1 MKPLLEARQIRKQF
15 SGVAVLKGIDF
26 TLCAGQVHALMGG
39 NGAGKSTLMK
49 IIAGVET
56 PDSGE
61 LTIGDRAFARL
72 SPALAHQL
80 GIYLVPQEPMLFPNL
95 SVRENILFRLPKRAD
110 TTARLQEKLQQLN
123 CQINLDASASTLE
136 VADQQMVE
144 ILRGLMRE
152 ARILILDE
160 PTASLTPGETERLFS
175 QIRALQAL
183 DVGIVFISHKLPE
196 IRQLASHI
204 SVMRDGAVVLSG
216 ETATYRDEQLIS
228 AMTPASRDH
237 TLSDTQKLWLALP
250 GNRRTQ
256 AQDFPVLRVED
267 LTGEGFID
275 LNLEIRAGEIVG
287 LAGLV
292 GSGRTEFAETL
303 YGLRPPR
310 AGRIWL
316 ENREISND
324 STRARLASGLVYLP
338 EDRQVSGLFLDAP
351 VRWNTVMFNQPSWW
365 QQGKREAAVVERY
378 HRALGIKLADGDQP
392 VRTLSGGN
400 QQKVLLARCLEANP
414 LLLIVDEP
422 TRGVDVSAR
431 ADIYQLLKSVA
442 AQNVAVL
449 MISSDVDEFIGLADR
464 VLVMHQGRYSGELAG
479 AFNGLLVVG
488 LRIPAIVATLGTLG
502 LYRGVMLLW
511 TGGKWIEGLPDSLK
525 SLSEPAFIGVSP
537 LGWLVLALLLAG
549 GWLLS
554 RTAFGRDFY
563 AVGDNLAA
571 ARQLGVAVNRTRML
585 AFTLN
590 GMLAAC
596 AGIVFAAQIGFVPN
610 QTGSGLEMKAIAA
623 CVLGGISLLGG
634 TGTLLGAFL
643 GAFFLTQ
650 IDTVLVLFRLP
661 AWWNDFIAGLVLLG
675 VLVLDGRLRQ
685 ALARH
690 QRALKYSRFQPG
702 NKGGKQVARFPER
715 KSKEVA

>member
-1 MKPLLEARQIRKQF
+1 MKTLFKNRELSAFFAIVALFAVLVALNPAYFSLQTLAMIFASSQILCLLALGATLVMLTRNIDV
-15 SGVAVLKGIDF
+15 SVGSTVGMSAIAVGVALN
-26 TLCAGQVHALMGG
+26 
-39 NGAGKSTLMK
+39 NGYGLATA
-49 IIAGVET
+49 I
-56 PDSGE
+56 
-61 LTIGDRAFARL
+61 AFA
-72 SPALAHQL
+72 LA
-80 GIYLVPQEPMLFPNL
+80 I
-95 SVRENILFRLPKRAD
+95 
-110 TTARLQEKLQQLN
+110 
-123 CQINLDASASTLE
+123 
-136 VADQQMVE
+136 
-144 ILRGLMRE
+144 
-152 ARILILDE
+152 
-160 PTASLTPGETERLFS
+160 
-175 QIRALQAL
+175 
-183 DVGIVFISHKLPE
+183 
-196 IRQLASHI
+196 
-204 SVMRDGAVVLSG
+204 GA
-216 ETATYRDEQLIS
+216 
-228 AMTPASRDH
+228 
-237 TLSDTQKLWLALP
+237 
-250 GNRRTQ
+250 
-256 AQDFPVLRVED
+256 
-267 LTGEGFID
+267 
-275 LNLEIRAGEIVG
+275 
-287 LAGLV
+287 
-292 GSGRTEFAETL
+292 
-303 YGLRPPR
+303 
-310 AGRIWL
+310 
-316 ENREISND
+316 
-324 STRARLASGLVYLP
+324 
-338 EDRQVSGLFLDAP
+338 
-351 VRWNTVMFNQPSWW
+351 
-365 QQGKREAAVVERY
+365 
-378 HRALGIKLADGDQP
+378 
-392 VRTLSGGN
+392 
-400 QQKVLLARCLEANP
+400 
-414 LLLIVDEP
+414 
-422 TRGVDVSAR
+422 
-431 ADIYQLLKSVA
+431 
-442 AQNVAVL
+442 
-449 MISSDVDEFIGLADR
+449 
-464 VLVMHQGRYSGELAG
+464 LAG

-554 RTAFGRDFY
+554 RTASGRDFY

-650 IDTVLVLFRLP
+650 IDTVLVLFRRP
-661 AWWNDFIAGLVLLG
+661 AWWNDFVAGLVLLG

>member
-1 MKPLLEARQIRKQF
+1 MKTLLKNRELSAFFAIVALFVVLVALNPAYFSLQTLAMIFASSQILCLLALGATLVMLTRNIDV
-15 SGVAVLKGIDF
+15 SVGSTVGLCAIAVGVALN
-26 TLCAGQVHALMGG
+26 
-39 NGAGKSTLMK
+39 NGYGLATA
-49 IIAGVET
+49 I
-56 PDSGE
+56 
-61 LTIGDRAFARL
+61 AFA
-72 SPALAHQL
+72 LA
-80 GIYLVPQEPMLFPNL
+80 I
-95 SVRENILFRLPKRAD
+95 
-110 TTARLQEKLQQLN
+110 
-123 CQINLDASASTLE
+123 
-136 VADQQMVE
+136 
-144 ILRGLMRE
+144 
-152 ARILILDE
+152 
-160 PTASLTPGETERLFS
+160 
-175 QIRALQAL
+175 
-183 DVGIVFISHKLPE
+183 
-196 IRQLASHI
+196 
-204 SVMRDGAVVLSG
+204 GA
-216 ETATYRDEQLIS
+216 
-228 AMTPASRDH
+228 
-237 TLSDTQKLWLALP
+237 
-250 GNRRTQ
+250 
-256 AQDFPVLRVED
+256 
-267 LTGEGFID
+267 
-275 LNLEIRAGEIVG
+275 
-287 LAGLV
+287 
-292 GSGRTEFAETL
+292 
-303 YGLRPPR
+303 
-310 AGRIWL
+310 
-316 ENREISND
+316 
-324 STRARLASGLVYLP
+324 
-338 EDRQVSGLFLDAP
+338 
-351 VRWNTVMFNQPSWW
+351 
-365 QQGKREAAVVERY
+365 
-378 HRALGIKLADGDQP
+378 
-392 VRTLSGGN
+392 
-400 QQKVLLARCLEANP
+400 
-414 LLLIVDEP
+414 
-422 TRGVDVSAR
+422 
-431 ADIYQLLKSVA
+431 
-442 AQNVAVL
+442 
-449 MISSDVDEFIGLADR
+449 
-464 VLVMHQGRYSGELAG
+464 LAG

-502 LYRGVMLLW
+502 FYRGVMLLW

>member
-1 MKPLLEARQIRKQF
+1 MKTLLKNRELSAFFAIVALFVVLVALNPAYFSLQTLAMIFASSQILCLLALGATLVMLTRNIDV
-15 SGVAVLKGIDF
+15 SVGSTVGLCAIAVGVALN
-26 TLCAGQVHALMGG
+26 
-39 NGAGKSTLMK
+39 NGYGLATA
-49 IIAGVET
+49 I
-56 PDSGE
+56 
-61 LTIGDRAFARL
+61 AFA
-72 SPALAHQL
+72 LA
-80 GIYLVPQEPMLFPNL
+80 I
-95 SVRENILFRLPKRAD
+95 
-110 TTARLQEKLQQLN
+110 
-123 CQINLDASASTLE
+123 
-136 VADQQMVE
+136 
-144 ILRGLMRE
+144 
-152 ARILILDE
+152 
-160 PTASLTPGETERLFS
+160 
-175 QIRALQAL
+175 
-183 DVGIVFISHKLPE
+183 
-196 IRQLASHI
+196 
-204 SVMRDGAVVLSG
+204 GA
-216 ETATYRDEQLIS
+216 
-228 AMTPASRDH
+228 
-237 TLSDTQKLWLALP
+237 
-250 GNRRTQ
+250 
-256 AQDFPVLRVED
+256 
-267 LTGEGFID
+267 
-275 LNLEIRAGEIVG
+275 
-287 LAGLV
+287 
-292 GSGRTEFAETL
+292 
-303 YGLRPPR
+303 
-310 AGRIWL
+310 
-316 ENREISND
+316 
-324 STRARLASGLVYLP
+324 
-338 EDRQVSGLFLDAP
+338 
-351 VRWNTVMFNQPSWW
+351 
-365 QQGKREAAVVERY
+365 
-378 HRALGIKLADGDQP
+378 
-392 VRTLSGGN
+392 
-400 QQKVLLARCLEANP
+400 
-414 LLLIVDEP
+414 
-422 TRGVDVSAR
+422 
-431 ADIYQLLKSVA
+431 
-442 AQNVAVL
+442 
-449 MISSDVDEFIGLADR
+449 
-464 VLVMHQGRYSGELAG
+464 LAG

-634 TGTLLGAFL
+634 TGTLLGALL

>member
-1 MKPLLEARQIRKQF
+1 MKTLFKNRELSAFFAIVALFAVLVALNPAYFSLQTLAMIFASSQILCLLALGATLVMLTRNIDV
-15 SGVAVLKGIDF
+15 SVGSTVGLCAIAVGVALN
-26 TLCAGQVHALMGG
+26 
-39 NGAGKSTLMK
+39 NGYGLATA
-49 IIAGVET
+49 I
-56 PDSGE
+56 
-61 LTIGDRAFARL
+61 AFA
-72 SPALAHQL
+72 LA
-80 GIYLVPQEPMLFPNL
+80 I
-95 SVRENILFRLPKRAD
+95 
-110 TTARLQEKLQQLN
+110 
-123 CQINLDASASTLE
+123 
-136 VADQQMVE
+136 
-144 ILRGLMRE
+144 
-152 ARILILDE
+152 
-160 PTASLTPGETERLFS
+160 
-175 QIRALQAL
+175 
-183 DVGIVFISHKLPE
+183 
-196 IRQLASHI
+196 
-204 SVMRDGAVVLSG
+204 GA
-216 ETATYRDEQLIS
+216 
-228 AMTPASRDH
+228 
-237 TLSDTQKLWLALP
+237 
-250 GNRRTQ
+250 
-256 AQDFPVLRVED
+256 
-267 LTGEGFID
+267 
-275 LNLEIRAGEIVG
+275 
-287 LAGLV
+287 
-292 GSGRTEFAETL
+292 
-303 YGLRPPR
+303 
-310 AGRIWL
+310 
-316 ENREISND
+316 
-324 STRARLASGLVYLP
+324 
-338 EDRQVSGLFLDAP
+338 
-351 VRWNTVMFNQPSWW
+351 
-365 QQGKREAAVVERY
+365 
-378 HRALGIKLADGDQP
+378 
-392 VRTLSGGN
+392 
-400 QQKVLLARCLEANP
+400 
-414 LLLIVDEP
+414 
-422 TRGVDVSAR
+422 
-431 ADIYQLLKSVA
+431 
-442 AQNVAVL
+442 
-449 MISSDVDEFIGLADR
+449 
-464 VLVMHQGRYSGELAG
+464 LAG

-537 LGWLVLALLLAG
+537 LGWLVLALLLVG

-554 RTAFGRDFY
+554 RTASGRDFY

>member
-1 MKPLLEARQIRKQF
+1 MKTLLKNRELSAFFAIVALFVVLVALNPAYFSLQTLAMIFASSQILCLLALGATLVMLTRNIDV
-15 SGVAVLKGIDF
+15 SVGSTVGLCAIAVGVALN
-26 TLCAGQVHALMGG
+26 
-39 NGAGKSTLMK
+39 NGYGLATA
-49 IIAGVET
+49 I
-56 PDSGE
+56 
-61 LTIGDRAFARL
+61 AFA
-72 SPALAHQL
+72 LA
-80 GIYLVPQEPMLFPNL
+80 I
-95 SVRENILFRLPKRAD
+95 
-110 TTARLQEKLQQLN
+110 
-123 CQINLDASASTLE
+123 
-136 VADQQMVE
+136 
-144 ILRGLMRE
+144 
-152 ARILILDE
+152 
-160 PTASLTPGETERLFS
+160 
-175 QIRALQAL
+175 
-183 DVGIVFISHKLPE
+183 
-196 IRQLASHI
+196 
-204 SVMRDGAVVLSG
+204 GA
-216 ETATYRDEQLIS
+216 
-228 AMTPASRDH
+228 
-237 TLSDTQKLWLALP
+237 
-250 GNRRTQ
+250 
-256 AQDFPVLRVED
+256 
-267 LTGEGFID
+267 
-275 LNLEIRAGEIVG
+275 
-287 LAGLV
+287 
-292 GSGRTEFAETL
+292 
-303 YGLRPPR
+303 
-310 AGRIWL
+310 
-316 ENREISND
+316 
-324 STRARLASGLVYLP
+324 
-338 EDRQVSGLFLDAP
+338 
-351 VRWNTVMFNQPSWW
+351 
-365 QQGKREAAVVERY
+365 
-378 HRALGIKLADGDQP
+378 
-392 VRTLSGGN
+392 
-400 QQKVLLARCLEANP
+400 
-414 LLLIVDEP
+414 
-422 TRGVDVSAR
+422 
-431 ADIYQLLKSVA
+431 
-442 AQNVAVL
+442 
-449 MISSDVDEFIGLADR
+449 
-464 VLVMHQGRYSGELAG
+464 LAG

-596 AGIVFAAQIGFVPN
+596 AGLVFAAQIGFVPN

>member
-1 MKPLLEARQIRKQF
+1 MKTLLKNRELSSFFAIVALFVVLVALNPAYFSLQTLAMIFASSQILCLLALGATLVMLTRNIDV
-15 SGVAVLKGIDF
+15 SVGSTVGLCAIAVGVALN
-26 TLCAGQVHALMGG
+26 
-39 NGAGKSTLMK
+39 NGYGLATA
-49 IIAGVET
+49 I
-56 PDSGE
+56 
-61 LTIGDRAFARL
+61 AFA
-72 SPALAHQL
+72 LA
-80 GIYLVPQEPMLFPNL
+80 I
-95 SVRENILFRLPKRAD
+95 
-110 TTARLQEKLQQLN
+110 
-123 CQINLDASASTLE
+123 
-136 VADQQMVE
+136 
-144 ILRGLMRE
+144 
-152 ARILILDE
+152 
-160 PTASLTPGETERLFS
+160 
-175 QIRALQAL
+175 
-183 DVGIVFISHKLPE
+183 
-196 IRQLASHI
+196 
-204 SVMRDGAVVLSG
+204 GA
-216 ETATYRDEQLIS
+216 
-228 AMTPASRDH
+228 
-237 TLSDTQKLWLALP
+237 
-250 GNRRTQ
+250 
-256 AQDFPVLRVED
+256 
-267 LTGEGFID
+267 
-275 LNLEIRAGEIVG
+275 
-287 LAGLV
+287 
-292 GSGRTEFAETL
+292 
-303 YGLRPPR
+303 
-310 AGRIWL
+310 
-316 ENREISND
+316 
-324 STRARLASGLVYLP
+324 
-338 EDRQVSGLFLDAP
+338 
-351 VRWNTVMFNQPSWW
+351 
-365 QQGKREAAVVERY
+365 
-378 HRALGIKLADGDQP
+378 
-392 VRTLSGGN
+392 
-400 QQKVLLARCLEANP
+400 
-414 LLLIVDEP
+414 
-422 TRGVDVSAR
+422 
-431 ADIYQLLKSVA
+431 
-442 AQNVAVL
+442 
-449 MISSDVDEFIGLADR
+449 
-464 VLVMHQGRYSGELAG
+464 LAG

>member
-1 MKPLLEARQIRKQF
+1 MKTLLKNRELSAFFAIVALFVVLVALNPAYFSLQTLAMIFASSQILCLLALGATLVMLTRNIEV
-15 SGVAVLKGIDF
+15 SVGSTVGLCAIAVGVALN
-26 TLCAGQVHALMGG
+26 
-39 NGAGKSTLMK
+39 NGYGLATA
-49 IIAGVET
+49 I
-56 PDSGE
+56 
-61 LTIGDRAFARL
+61 AFA
-72 SPALAHQL
+72 LA
-80 GIYLVPQEPMLFPNL
+80 I
-95 SVRENILFRLPKRAD
+95 
-110 TTARLQEKLQQLN
+110 
-123 CQINLDASASTLE
+123 
-136 VADQQMVE
+136 
-144 ILRGLMRE
+144 
-152 ARILILDE
+152 
-160 PTASLTPGETERLFS
+160 
-175 QIRALQAL
+175 
-183 DVGIVFISHKLPE
+183 
-196 IRQLASHI
+196 
-204 SVMRDGAVVLSG
+204 GA
-216 ETATYRDEQLIS
+216 
-228 AMTPASRDH
+228 
-237 TLSDTQKLWLALP
+237 
-250 GNRRTQ
+250 
-256 AQDFPVLRVED
+256 
-267 LTGEGFID
+267 
-275 LNLEIRAGEIVG
+275 
-287 LAGLV
+287 
-292 GSGRTEFAETL
+292 
-303 YGLRPPR
+303 
-310 AGRIWL
+310 
-316 ENREISND
+316 
-324 STRARLASGLVYLP
+324 
-338 EDRQVSGLFLDAP
+338 
-351 VRWNTVMFNQPSWW
+351 
-365 QQGKREAAVVERY
+365 
-378 HRALGIKLADGDQP
+378 
-392 VRTLSGGN
+392 
-400 QQKVLLARCLEANP
+400 
-414 LLLIVDEP
+414 
-422 TRGVDVSAR
+422 
-431 ADIYQLLKSVA
+431 
-442 AQNVAVL
+442 
-449 MISSDVDEFIGLADR
+449 
-464 VLVMHQGRYSGELAG
+464 LAG

>member
-1 MKPLLEARQIRKQF
+1 MKTLLKNRELSAFFAIVALFVVLVALNPAYFSLQTLAMIFASSQILCLLALGATLVMLTRNIDV
-15 SGVAVLKGIDF
+15 SVGSTVGLCAIAVGVALN
-26 TLCAGQVHALMGG
+26 
-39 NGAGKSTLMK
+39 NGYGLATA
-49 IIAGVET
+49 I
-56 PDSGE
+56 
-61 LTIGDRAFARL
+61 AFA
-72 SPALAHQL
+72 LA
-80 GIYLVPQEPMLFPNL
+80 I
-95 SVRENILFRLPKRAD
+95 
-110 TTARLQEKLQQLN
+110 
-123 CQINLDASASTLE
+123 
-136 VADQQMVE
+136 
-144 ILRGLMRE
+144 
-152 ARILILDE
+152 
-160 PTASLTPGETERLFS
+160 
-175 QIRALQAL
+175 
-183 DVGIVFISHKLPE
+183 
-196 IRQLASHI
+196 
-204 SVMRDGAVVLSG
+204 GA
-216 ETATYRDEQLIS
+216 
-228 AMTPASRDH
+228 
-237 TLSDTQKLWLALP
+237 
-250 GNRRTQ
+250 
-256 AQDFPVLRVED
+256 
-267 LTGEGFID
+267 
-275 LNLEIRAGEIVG
+275 
-287 LAGLV
+287 
-292 GSGRTEFAETL
+292 
-303 YGLRPPR
+303 
-310 AGRIWL
+310 
-316 ENREISND
+316 
-324 STRARLASGLVYLP
+324 
-338 EDRQVSGLFLDAP
+338 
-351 VRWNTVMFNQPSWW
+351 
-365 QQGKREAAVVERY
+365 
-378 HRALGIKLADGDQP
+378 
-392 VRTLSGGN
+392 
-400 QQKVLLARCLEANP
+400 
-414 LLLIVDEP
+414 
-422 TRGVDVSAR
+422 
-431 ADIYQLLKSVA
+431 
-442 AQNVAVL
+442 
-449 MISSDVDEFIGLADR
+449 
-464 VLVMHQGRYSGELAG
+464 LAG

-661 AWWNDFIAGLVLLG
+661 AWWNDFIAGMVLLG

-685 ALARH
+685 VLARH

-702 NKGGKQVARFPER
+702 NKGSKQVARFPER

>member
-1 MKPLLEARQIRKQF
+1 MKTLFKNRELSAFFAIVALFAVLVALNPAYFSLQTLAMIFASSQILCLLALGATLVMLTRNIDV
-15 SGVAVLKGIDF
+15 SVGSTVGLSAIAVGVALN
-26 TLCAGQVHALMGG
+26 
-39 NGAGKSTLMK
+39 NGYGLATA
-49 IIAGVET
+49 I
-56 PDSGE
+56 
-61 LTIGDRAFARL
+61 AFA
-72 SPALAHQL
+72 LA
-80 GIYLVPQEPMLFPNL
+80 I
-95 SVRENILFRLPKRAD
+95 
-110 TTARLQEKLQQLN
+110 
-123 CQINLDASASTLE
+123 
-136 VADQQMVE
+136 
-144 ILRGLMRE
+144 
-152 ARILILDE
+152 
-160 PTASLTPGETERLFS
+160 
-175 QIRALQAL
+175 
-183 DVGIVFISHKLPE
+183 
-196 IRQLASHI
+196 
-204 SVMRDGAVVLSG
+204 GA
-216 ETATYRDEQLIS
+216 
-228 AMTPASRDH
+228 
-237 TLSDTQKLWLALP
+237 
-250 GNRRTQ
+250 
-256 AQDFPVLRVED
+256 
-267 LTGEGFID
+267 
-275 LNLEIRAGEIVG
+275 
-287 LAGLV
+287 
-292 GSGRTEFAETL
+292 
-303 YGLRPPR
+303 
-310 AGRIWL
+310 
-316 ENREISND
+316 
-324 STRARLASGLVYLP
+324 
-338 EDRQVSGLFLDAP
+338 
-351 VRWNTVMFNQPSWW
+351 
-365 QQGKREAAVVERY
+365 
-378 HRALGIKLADGDQP
+378 
-392 VRTLSGGN
+392 
-400 QQKVLLARCLEANP
+400 
-414 LLLIVDEP
+414 
-422 TRGVDVSAR
+422 
-431 ADIYQLLKSVA
+431 
-442 AQNVAVL
+442 
-449 MISSDVDEFIGLADR
+449 
-464 VLVMHQGRYSGELAG
+464 LAG

-554 RTAFGRDFY
+554 RTASGRDFY

-571 ARQLGVAVNRTRML
+571 ARQLGVAVNRTRIL

>member
-1 MKPLLEARQIRKQF
+1 MKTLLKNRELSAFFAIVALFAVLVALNPAYFSLQTLAMIFASSQILCLLALGATLVMLTRNIDV
-15 SGVAVLKGIDF
+15 SVGSTVGLCAIAVGVALN
-26 TLCAGQVHALMGG
+26 
-39 NGAGKSTLMK
+39 NGYGLATA
-49 IIAGVET
+49 I
-56 PDSGE
+56 
-61 LTIGDRAFARL
+61 AFA
-72 SPALAHQL
+72 LA
-80 GIYLVPQEPMLFPNL
+80 I
-95 SVRENILFRLPKRAD
+95 
-110 TTARLQEKLQQLN
+110 
-123 CQINLDASASTLE
+123 
-136 VADQQMVE
+136 
-144 ILRGLMRE
+144 
-152 ARILILDE
+152 
-160 PTASLTPGETERLFS
+160 
-175 QIRALQAL
+175 
-183 DVGIVFISHKLPE
+183 
-196 IRQLASHI
+196 
-204 SVMRDGAVVLSG
+204 GA
-216 ETATYRDEQLIS
+216 
-228 AMTPASRDH
+228 
-237 TLSDTQKLWLALP
+237 
-250 GNRRTQ
+250 
-256 AQDFPVLRVED
+256 
-267 LTGEGFID
+267 
-275 LNLEIRAGEIVG
+275 
-287 LAGLV
+287 
-292 GSGRTEFAETL
+292 
-303 YGLRPPR
+303 
-310 AGRIWL
+310 
-316 ENREISND
+316 
-324 STRARLASGLVYLP
+324 
-338 EDRQVSGLFLDAP
+338 
-351 VRWNTVMFNQPSWW
+351 
-365 QQGKREAAVVERY
+365 
-378 HRALGIKLADGDQP
+378 
-392 VRTLSGGN
+392 
-400 QQKVLLARCLEANP
+400 
-414 LLLIVDEP
+414 
-422 TRGVDVSAR
+422 
-431 ADIYQLLKSVA
+431 
-442 AQNVAVL
+442 
-449 MISSDVDEFIGLADR
+449 
-464 VLVMHQGRYSGELAG
+464 LAG

-571 ARQLGVAVNRTRML
+571 ARQLGMAVNRTRML

>member
-1 MKPLLEARQIRKQF
+1 MKTLFKNRKLSAFFAIVALFAVLVALNPAYFSLQTLAMIFASSQILCLLALGATLVMLTRNIDV
-15 SGVAVLKGIDF
+15 SVGSTVGLSAIAVGVALN
-26 TLCAGQVHALMGG
+26 
-39 NGAGKSTLMK
+39 NGYGLATA
-49 IIAGVET
+49 I
-56 PDSGE
+56 
-61 LTIGDRAFARL
+61 AFA
-72 SPALAHQL
+72 LA
-80 GIYLVPQEPMLFPNL
+80 I
-95 SVRENILFRLPKRAD
+95 
-110 TTARLQEKLQQLN
+110 
-123 CQINLDASASTLE
+123 
-136 VADQQMVE
+136 
-144 ILRGLMRE
+144 
-152 ARILILDE
+152 
-160 PTASLTPGETERLFS
+160 
-175 QIRALQAL
+175 
-183 DVGIVFISHKLPE
+183 
-196 IRQLASHI
+196 
-204 SVMRDGAVVLSG
+204 GA
-216 ETATYRDEQLIS
+216 
-228 AMTPASRDH
+228 
-237 TLSDTQKLWLALP
+237 
-250 GNRRTQ
+250 
-256 AQDFPVLRVED
+256 
-267 LTGEGFID
+267 
-275 LNLEIRAGEIVG
+275 
-287 LAGLV
+287 
-292 GSGRTEFAETL
+292 
-303 YGLRPPR
+303 
-310 AGRIWL
+310 
-316 ENREISND
+316 
-324 STRARLASGLVYLP
+324 
-338 EDRQVSGLFLDAP
+338 
-351 VRWNTVMFNQPSWW
+351 
-365 QQGKREAAVVERY
+365 
-378 HRALGIKLADGDQP
+378 
-392 VRTLSGGN
+392 
-400 QQKVLLARCLEANP
+400 
-414 LLLIVDEP
+414 
-422 TRGVDVSAR
+422 
-431 ADIYQLLKSVA
+431 
-442 AQNVAVL
+442 
-449 MISSDVDEFIGLADR
+449 
-464 VLVMHQGRYSGELAG
+464 LAG

>member
-1 MKPLLEARQIRKQF
+1 MKTLLKNRELSAFFAIVALFVVLVALNPAYFSLQTLAMIFASSQILCLLALGATLVMLTRNIDV
-15 SGVAVLKGIDF
+15 SVGSTVGLCAIAVGVALN
-26 TLCAGQVHALMGG
+26 
-39 NGAGKSTLMK
+39 NGYGLATA
-49 IIAGVET
+49 I
-56 PDSGE
+56 
-61 LTIGDRAFARL
+61 AFA
-72 SPALAHQL
+72 LA
-80 GIYLVPQEPMLFPNL
+80 I
-95 SVRENILFRLPKRAD
+95 
-110 TTARLQEKLQQLN
+110 
-123 CQINLDASASTLE
+123 
-136 VADQQMVE
+136 
-144 ILRGLMRE
+144 
-152 ARILILDE
+152 
-160 PTASLTPGETERLFS
+160 
-175 QIRALQAL
+175 
-183 DVGIVFISHKLPE
+183 
-196 IRQLASHI
+196 
-204 SVMRDGAVVLSG
+204 GA
-216 ETATYRDEQLIS
+216 
-228 AMTPASRDH
+228 
-237 TLSDTQKLWLALP
+237 
-250 GNRRTQ
+250 
-256 AQDFPVLRVED
+256 
-267 LTGEGFID
+267 
-275 LNLEIRAGEIVG
+275 
-287 LAGLV
+287 
-292 GSGRTEFAETL
+292 
-303 YGLRPPR
+303 
-310 AGRIWL
+310 
-316 ENREISND
+316 
-324 STRARLASGLVYLP
+324 
-338 EDRQVSGLFLDAP
+338 
-351 VRWNTVMFNQPSWW
+351 
-365 QQGKREAAVVERY
+365 
-378 HRALGIKLADGDQP
+378 
-392 VRTLSGGN
+392 
-400 QQKVLLARCLEANP
+400 
-414 LLLIVDEP
+414 
-422 TRGVDVSAR
+422 
-431 ADIYQLLKSVA
+431 
-442 AQNVAVL
+442 
-449 MISSDVDEFIGLADR
+449 
-464 VLVMHQGRYSGELAG
+464 LAG

-525 SLSEPAFIGVSP
+525 SLSEPAFLGVSP

-661 AWWNDFIAGLVLLG
+661 AWWNDFISGLVLLG

>member
-1 MKPLLEARQIRKQF
+1 MKTLLKNRELSAFFAIVALFAVLVALNPAYFSLQTLAMIFASSQILCLLALGATLVMLTRNIDV
-15 SGVAVLKGIDF
+15 SVGSTVGLCAIAVGVALN
-26 TLCAGQVHALMGG
+26 
-39 NGAGKSTLMK
+39 NGYGLATA
-49 IIAGVET
+49 I
-56 PDSGE
+56 
-61 LTIGDRAFARL
+61 AFA
-72 SPALAHQL
+72 LA
-80 GIYLVPQEPMLFPNL
+80 I
-95 SVRENILFRLPKRAD
+95 
-110 TTARLQEKLQQLN
+110 
-123 CQINLDASASTLE
+123 
-136 VADQQMVE
+136 
-144 ILRGLMRE
+144 
-152 ARILILDE
+152 
-160 PTASLTPGETERLFS
+160 
-175 QIRALQAL
+175 
-183 DVGIVFISHKLPE
+183 
-196 IRQLASHI
+196 
-204 SVMRDGAVVLSG
+204 GA
-216 ETATYRDEQLIS
+216 
-228 AMTPASRDH
+228 
-237 TLSDTQKLWLALP
+237 
-250 GNRRTQ
+250 
-256 AQDFPVLRVED
+256 
-267 LTGEGFID
+267 
-275 LNLEIRAGEIVG
+275 
-287 LAGLV
+287 
-292 GSGRTEFAETL
+292 
-303 YGLRPPR
+303 
-310 AGRIWL
+310 
-316 ENREISND
+316 
-324 STRARLASGLVYLP
+324 
-338 EDRQVSGLFLDAP
+338 
-351 VRWNTVMFNQPSWW
+351 
-365 QQGKREAAVVERY
+365 
-378 HRALGIKLADGDQP
+378 
-392 VRTLSGGN
+392 
-400 QQKVLLARCLEANP
+400 
-414 LLLIVDEP
+414 
-422 TRGVDVSAR
+422 
-431 ADIYQLLKSVA
+431 
-442 AQNVAVL
+442 
-449 MISSDVDEFIGLADR
+449 
-464 VLVMHQGRYSGELAG
+464 LAG

-634 TGTLLGAFL
+634 TGTLPGAFL

-661 AWWNDFIAGLVLLG
+661 AWWNDFIAGLVMLG

>member
-1 MKPLLEARQIRKQF
+1 MKTLLKNRELSAFFAIVALFVVLVALNPAYFSLQTLAMIFASSQILCLLALGATLVMLTRNIDV
-15 SGVAVLKGIDF
+15 SVGSTVGLCAIAVGVALN
-26 TLCAGQVHALMGG
+26 
-39 NGAGKSTLMK
+39 NGYGLATA
-49 IIAGVET
+49 I
-56 PDSGE
+56 
-61 LTIGDRAFARL
+61 AFA
-72 SPALAHQL
+72 LA
-80 GIYLVPQEPMLFPNL
+80 I
-95 SVRENILFRLPKRAD
+95 
-110 TTARLQEKLQQLN
+110 
-123 CQINLDASASTLE
+123 
-136 VADQQMVE
+136 
-144 ILRGLMRE
+144 
-152 ARILILDE
+152 
-160 PTASLTPGETERLFS
+160 
-175 QIRALQAL
+175 
-183 DVGIVFISHKLPE
+183 
-196 IRQLASHI
+196 
-204 SVMRDGAVVLSG
+204 GA
-216 ETATYRDEQLIS
+216 
-228 AMTPASRDH
+228 
-237 TLSDTQKLWLALP
+237 
-250 GNRRTQ
+250 
-256 AQDFPVLRVED
+256 
-267 LTGEGFID
+267 
-275 LNLEIRAGEIVG
+275 
-287 LAGLV
+287 
-292 GSGRTEFAETL
+292 
-303 YGLRPPR
+303 
-310 AGRIWL
+310 
-316 ENREISND
+316 
-324 STRARLASGLVYLP
+324 
-338 EDRQVSGLFLDAP
+338 
-351 VRWNTVMFNQPSWW
+351 
-365 QQGKREAAVVERY
+365 
-378 HRALGIKLADGDQP
+378 
-392 VRTLSGGN
+392 
-400 QQKVLLARCLEANP
+400 
-414 LLLIVDEP
+414 
-422 TRGVDVSAR
+422 
-431 ADIYQLLKSVA
+431 
-442 AQNVAVL
+442 
-449 MISSDVDEFIGLADR
+449 
-464 VLVMHQGRYSGELAG
+464 LAG

-690 QRALKYSRFQPG
+690 QRALKYSRFVPG
-702 NKGGKQVARFPER
+702 ASGRKNVAPFPGR
-715 KSKEVA
+715 KTKKEVA

>member
-1 MKPLLEARQIRKQF
+1 MKTLLKNRELSAFFAIVALFVVLVALNPAYFSLQTLAMIFASSQILCLLALGATLVMLTRNIDV
-15 SGVAVLKGIDF
+15 SVGSTVGLCAIAVGVALN
-26 TLCAGQVHALMGG
+26 
-39 NGAGKSTLMK
+39 NGYGLATA
-49 IIAGVET
+49 I
-56 PDSGE
+56 
-61 LTIGDRAFARL
+61 AFA
-72 SPALAHQL
+72 LA
-80 GIYLVPQEPMLFPNL
+80 I
-95 SVRENILFRLPKRAD
+95 
-110 TTARLQEKLQQLN
+110 
-123 CQINLDASASTLE
+123 
-136 VADQQMVE
+136 
-144 ILRGLMRE
+144 
-152 ARILILDE
+152 
-160 PTASLTPGETERLFS
+160 
-175 QIRALQAL
+175 
-183 DVGIVFISHKLPE
+183 
-196 IRQLASHI
+196 
-204 SVMRDGAVVLSG
+204 GA
-216 ETATYRDEQLIS
+216 
-228 AMTPASRDH
+228 
-237 TLSDTQKLWLALP
+237 
-250 GNRRTQ
+250 
-256 AQDFPVLRVED
+256 
-267 LTGEGFID
+267 
-275 LNLEIRAGEIVG
+275 
-287 LAGLV
+287 
-292 GSGRTEFAETL
+292 
-303 YGLRPPR
+303 
-310 AGRIWL
+310 
-316 ENREISND
+316 
-324 STRARLASGLVYLP
+324 
-338 EDRQVSGLFLDAP
+338 
-351 VRWNTVMFNQPSWW
+351 
-365 QQGKREAAVVERY
+365 
-378 HRALGIKLADGDQP
+378 
-392 VRTLSGGN
+392 
-400 QQKVLLARCLEANP
+400 
-414 LLLIVDEP
+414 
-422 TRGVDVSAR
+422 
-431 ADIYQLLKSVA
+431 
-442 AQNVAVL
+442 
-449 MISSDVDEFIGLADR
+449 
-464 VLVMHQGRYSGELAG
+464 LAG
-479 AFNGLLVVG
+479 AFNGLLVVR

>member
-1 MKPLLEARQIRKQF
+1 MKTLLKNRELSAFFAIVALFVVLVALNPAYFSLQTLAMIFASSQILCLLALGATLVMLTRNIDV
-15 SGVAVLKGIDF
+15 SVGSTVGLCAIAVGVALN
-26 TLCAGQVHALMGG
+26 
-39 NGAGKSTLMK
+39 NGYGLATA
-49 IIAGVET
+49 I
-56 PDSGE
+56 
-61 LTIGDRAFARL
+61 AFA
-72 SPALAHQL
+72 LA
-80 GIYLVPQEPMLFPNL
+80 I
-95 SVRENILFRLPKRAD
+95 
-110 TTARLQEKLQQLN
+110 
-123 CQINLDASASTLE
+123 
-136 VADQQMVE
+136 
-144 ILRGLMRE
+144 
-152 ARILILDE
+152 
-160 PTASLTPGETERLFS
+160 
-175 QIRALQAL
+175 
-183 DVGIVFISHKLPE
+183 
-196 IRQLASHI
+196 
-204 SVMRDGAVVLSG
+204 GA
-216 ETATYRDEQLIS
+216 
-228 AMTPASRDH
+228 
-237 TLSDTQKLWLALP
+237 
-250 GNRRTQ
+250 
-256 AQDFPVLRVED
+256 
-267 LTGEGFID
+267 
-275 LNLEIRAGEIVG
+275 
-287 LAGLV
+287 
-292 GSGRTEFAETL
+292 
-303 YGLRPPR
+303 
-310 AGRIWL
+310 
-316 ENREISND
+316 
-324 STRARLASGLVYLP
+324 
-338 EDRQVSGLFLDAP
+338 
-351 VRWNTVMFNQPSWW
+351 
-365 QQGKREAAVVERY
+365 
-378 HRALGIKLADGDQP
+378 
-392 VRTLSGGN
+392 
-400 QQKVLLARCLEANP
+400 
-414 LLLIVDEP
+414 
-422 TRGVDVSAR
+422 
-431 ADIYQLLKSVA
+431 
-442 AQNVAVL
+442 
-449 MISSDVDEFIGLADR
+449 
-464 VLVMHQGRYSGELAG
+464 LAG

-634 TGTLLGAFL
+634 IGTLLGAFL

>member
-1 MKPLLEARQIRKQF
+1 MKTLLKNRELSAFFAIVALFVVLVALNPAYFSLQTLAMIFASSQILCLLALGATLVMLTRNIDV
-15 SGVAVLKGIDF
+15 SVGSTVGLCAIAVGVALN
-26 TLCAGQVHALMGG
+26 
-39 NGAGKSTLMK
+39 NGYGLATA
-49 IIAGVET
+49 I
-56 PDSGE
+56 
-61 LTIGDRAFARL
+61 AFA
-72 SPALAHQL
+72 LA
-80 GIYLVPQEPMLFPNL
+80 I
-95 SVRENILFRLPKRAD
+95 
-110 TTARLQEKLQQLN
+110 
-123 CQINLDASASTLE
+123 
-136 VADQQMVE
+136 
-144 ILRGLMRE
+144 
-152 ARILILDE
+152 
-160 PTASLTPGETERLFS
+160 
-175 QIRALQAL
+175 
-183 DVGIVFISHKLPE
+183 
-196 IRQLASHI
+196 
-204 SVMRDGAVVLSG
+204 GA
-216 ETATYRDEQLIS
+216 
-228 AMTPASRDH
+228 
-237 TLSDTQKLWLALP
+237 
-250 GNRRTQ
+250 
-256 AQDFPVLRVED
+256 
-267 LTGEGFID
+267 
-275 LNLEIRAGEIVG
+275 
-287 LAGLV
+287 
-292 GSGRTEFAETL
+292 
-303 YGLRPPR
+303 
-310 AGRIWL
+310 
-316 ENREISND
+316 
-324 STRARLASGLVYLP
+324 
-338 EDRQVSGLFLDAP
+338 
-351 VRWNTVMFNQPSWW
+351 
-365 QQGKREAAVVERY
+365 
-378 HRALGIKLADGDQP
+378 
-392 VRTLSGGN
+392 
-400 QQKVLLARCLEANP
+400 
-414 LLLIVDEP
+414 
-422 TRGVDVSAR
+422 
-431 ADIYQLLKSVA
+431 
-442 AQNVAVL
+442 
-449 MISSDVDEFIGLADR
+449 
-464 VLVMHQGRYSGELAG
+464 LAG

-690 QRALKYSRFQPG
+690 QQALKYSRFQPG

>member
-1 MKPLLEARQIRKQF
+1 MKTLFKNRELSAFFAIVALFVVLVALNPAYFSLQTLAMIFASSQILCLLALGATLVMLTRNIDV
-15 SGVAVLKGIDF
+15 SVGSTVGLCAIAVGVALN
-26 TLCAGQVHALMGG
+26 
-39 NGAGKSTLMK
+39 NGYGLATA
-49 IIAGVET
+49 I
-56 PDSGE
+56 
-61 LTIGDRAFARL
+61 AFA
-72 SPALAHQL
+72 LA
-80 GIYLVPQEPMLFPNL
+80 I
-95 SVRENILFRLPKRAD
+95 
-110 TTARLQEKLQQLN
+110 
-123 CQINLDASASTLE
+123 
-136 VADQQMVE
+136 
-144 ILRGLMRE
+144 
-152 ARILILDE
+152 
-160 PTASLTPGETERLFS
+160 
-175 QIRALQAL
+175 
-183 DVGIVFISHKLPE
+183 
-196 IRQLASHI
+196 
-204 SVMRDGAVVLSG
+204 GA
-216 ETATYRDEQLIS
+216 
-228 AMTPASRDH
+228 
-237 TLSDTQKLWLALP
+237 
-250 GNRRTQ
+250 
-256 AQDFPVLRVED
+256 
-267 LTGEGFID
+267 
-275 LNLEIRAGEIVG
+275 
-287 LAGLV
+287 
-292 GSGRTEFAETL
+292 
-303 YGLRPPR
+303 
-310 AGRIWL
+310 
-316 ENREISND
+316 
-324 STRARLASGLVYLP
+324 
-338 EDRQVSGLFLDAP
+338 
-351 VRWNTVMFNQPSWW
+351 
-365 QQGKREAAVVERY
+365 
-378 HRALGIKLADGDQP
+378 
-392 VRTLSGGN
+392 
-400 QQKVLLARCLEANP
+400 
-414 LLLIVDEP
+414 
-422 TRGVDVSAR
+422 
-431 ADIYQLLKSVA
+431 
-442 AQNVAVL
+442 
-449 MISSDVDEFIGLADR
+449 
-464 VLVMHQGRYSGELAG
+464 LAG

-554 RTAFGRDFY
+554 RTASGRDFY

>member
-1 MKPLLEARQIRKQF
+1 MKTLLKNRELSAFFAIVALFVVLVALNPAYFSLQTLAMIFASSQILCLLALGATLVMLTRNIDV
-15 SGVAVLKGIDF
+15 SVGSTVGLCAIAVGVALN
-26 TLCAGQVHALMGG
+26 
-39 NGAGKSTLMK
+39 NGYGLATA
-49 IIAGVET
+49 I
-56 PDSGE
+56 
-61 LTIGDRAFARL
+61 AFA
-72 SPALAHQL
+72 LA
-80 GIYLVPQEPMLFPNL
+80 I
-95 SVRENILFRLPKRAD
+95 
-110 TTARLQEKLQQLN
+110 
-123 CQINLDASASTLE
+123 
-136 VADQQMVE
+136 
-144 ILRGLMRE
+144 
-152 ARILILDE
+152 
-160 PTASLTPGETERLFS
+160 
-175 QIRALQAL
+175 
-183 DVGIVFISHKLPE
+183 
-196 IRQLASHI
+196 
-204 SVMRDGAVVLSG
+204 GA
-216 ETATYRDEQLIS
+216 
-228 AMTPASRDH
+228 
-237 TLSDTQKLWLALP
+237 
-250 GNRRTQ
+250 
-256 AQDFPVLRVED
+256 
-267 LTGEGFID
+267 
-275 LNLEIRAGEIVG
+275 
-287 LAGLV
+287 
-292 GSGRTEFAETL
+292 
-303 YGLRPPR
+303 
-310 AGRIWL
+310 
-316 ENREISND
+316 
-324 STRARLASGLVYLP
+324 
-338 EDRQVSGLFLDAP
+338 
-351 VRWNTVMFNQPSWW
+351 
-365 QQGKREAAVVERY
+365 
-378 HRALGIKLADGDQP
+378 
-392 VRTLSGGN
+392 
-400 QQKVLLARCLEANP
+400 
-414 LLLIVDEP
+414 
-422 TRGVDVSAR
+422 
-431 ADIYQLLKSVA
+431 
-442 AQNVAVL
+442 
-449 MISSDVDEFIGLADR
+449 
-464 VLVMHQGRYSGELAG
+464 LAG

-571 ARQLGVAVNRTRML
+571 ACQLGVAVNRTRML

>member
-1 MKPLLEARQIRKQF
+1 MKTLLKNRELSAFFAIVALFVVLVALNPAYFSLQTLAMIFASSQILCLLALGATLVMLTRNIDV
-15 SGVAVLKGIDF
+15 SVGSTVGLSAIAVGVALN
-26 TLCAGQVHALMGG
+26 
-39 NGAGKSTLMK
+39 NGYGLATA
-49 IIAGVET
+49 I
-56 PDSGE
+56 
-61 LTIGDRAFARL
+61 AFA
-72 SPALAHQL
+72 LA
-80 GIYLVPQEPMLFPNL
+80 I
-95 SVRENILFRLPKRAD
+95 
-110 TTARLQEKLQQLN
+110 
-123 CQINLDASASTLE
+123 
-136 VADQQMVE
+136 
-144 ILRGLMRE
+144 
-152 ARILILDE
+152 
-160 PTASLTPGETERLFS
+160 
-175 QIRALQAL
+175 
-183 DVGIVFISHKLPE
+183 
-196 IRQLASHI
+196 
-204 SVMRDGAVVLSG
+204 GA
-216 ETATYRDEQLIS
+216 
-228 AMTPASRDH
+228 
-237 TLSDTQKLWLALP
+237 
-250 GNRRTQ
+250 
-256 AQDFPVLRVED
+256 
-267 LTGEGFID
+267 
-275 LNLEIRAGEIVG
+275 
-287 LAGLV
+287 
-292 GSGRTEFAETL
+292 
-303 YGLRPPR
+303 
-310 AGRIWL
+310 
-316 ENREISND
+316 
-324 STRARLASGLVYLP
+324 
-338 EDRQVSGLFLDAP
+338 
-351 VRWNTVMFNQPSWW
+351 
-365 QQGKREAAVVERY
+365 
-378 HRALGIKLADGDQP
+378 
-392 VRTLSGGN
+392 
-400 QQKVLLARCLEANP
+400 
-414 LLLIVDEP
+414 
-422 TRGVDVSAR
+422 
-431 ADIYQLLKSVA
+431 
-442 AQNVAVL
+442 
-449 MISSDVDEFIGLADR
+449 
-464 VLVMHQGRYSGELAG
+464 LAG

-549 GWLLS
+549 AWLLS
-554 RTAFGRDFY
+554 RTASGRDFY

>member
-1 MKPLLEARQIRKQF
+1 MKTLLKNRELSAFFAIVALFVVLVALNPAYFSLQTLAMIFASSQILCLLALGATLVMLTRNIDV
-15 SGVAVLKGIDF
+15 SVGSTVGLCAIAVGVALN
-26 TLCAGQVHALMGG
+26 
-39 NGAGKSTLMK
+39 NGYGLATA
-49 IIAGVET
+49 I
-56 PDSGE
+56 
-61 LTIGDRAFARL
+61 AFA
-72 SPALAHQL
+72 LA
-80 GIYLVPQEPMLFPNL
+80 I
-95 SVRENILFRLPKRAD
+95 
-110 TTARLQEKLQQLN
+110 
-123 CQINLDASASTLE
+123 
-136 VADQQMVE
+136 
-144 ILRGLMRE
+144 
-152 ARILILDE
+152 
-160 PTASLTPGETERLFS
+160 
-175 QIRALQAL
+175 
-183 DVGIVFISHKLPE
+183 
-196 IRQLASHI
+196 
-204 SVMRDGAVVLSG
+204 GA
-216 ETATYRDEQLIS
+216 
-228 AMTPASRDH
+228 
-237 TLSDTQKLWLALP
+237 
-250 GNRRTQ
+250 
-256 AQDFPVLRVED
+256 
-267 LTGEGFID
+267 
-275 LNLEIRAGEIVG
+275 
-287 LAGLV
+287 
-292 GSGRTEFAETL
+292 
-303 YGLRPPR
+303 
-310 AGRIWL
+310 
-316 ENREISND
+316 
-324 STRARLASGLVYLP
+324 
-338 EDRQVSGLFLDAP
+338 
-351 VRWNTVMFNQPSWW
+351 
-365 QQGKREAAVVERY
+365 
-378 HRALGIKLADGDQP
+378 
-392 VRTLSGGN
+392 
-400 QQKVLLARCLEANP
+400 
-414 LLLIVDEP
+414 
-422 TRGVDVSAR
+422 
-431 ADIYQLLKSVA
+431 
-442 AQNVAVL
+442 
-449 MISSDVDEFIGLADR
+449 
-464 VLVMHQGRYSGELAG
+464 LAG

-554 RTAFGRDFY
+554 HTAFGRDFY